1 MPTYAV
7 TFTVTDA
14 EGKTVTDAVV
24 TIEGQ
29 TGTHTEGRWVFALP
43 DGAGTQAA
51 PYQIESGEQ
60 LAWLA
65 DIVSAGSGDAGG
77 IVGRAAGTTNIIEN
91 CGNEANVSGGCN
103 VGGILG
109 NSQSSSTTVTV
120 AGCYNS
126 GSITAGDRAGGI
138 IGRYNNSNPR
148 ITGGYNTLTDCYYLT
163 GSIPAGTLDNGANAM
178 TLTEM
183 QTTLLAALG
192 EENWKQVRGVN
203 QGLPILGWQK
213 ATSPAVFAQLAKYTR
228 FSRESYITDD
238 GEESSL
244 PTSLLM
250 WVPEENAQSYTVTL
264 WQAVKTWIP
273 LNEEEKAAYDA
284 AQTAEGKADAIATEQ
299 ALCALTA
306 YARLL
311 DGRTSLYDMTDA
323 LDGQTA
329 DVPDDTAADDRQPA
343 KTTPVVVWI
352 ALGAV
357 AVGGGAALV
366 ATRRRRGK

>member
-77 IVGRAAGTTNIIEN
+77 IVGR
-91 CGNEANVSGGCN
+91 
-103 VGGILG
+103 
-109 NSQSSSTTVTV
+109 
-120 AGCYNS
+120 
-126 GSITAGDRAGGI
+126 
-138 IGRYNNSNPR
+138 YNNSKPR
-148 ITGGYNTLTDCYYLT
+148 ITGCYNTLTDCYYLT
-163 GSIPAGTLDNGANAM
+163 GSIPAGALDNGANAM

-284 AQTAEGKADAIATEQ
+284 AQTAEEKLWLIDDNHIIGHRVPCGPAHGGQFPGHTAEGPGADIPEY
-299 ALCALTA
+299 LHN
-306 YARLL
+306 
-311 DGRTSLYDMTDA
+311 
-323 LDGQTA
+323 
-329 DVPDDTAADDRQPA
+329 
-343 KTTPVVVWI
+343 
-352 ALGAV
+352 
-357 AVGGGAALV
+357 GGAHHHRAQG
-366 ATRRRRGK
+366 RRRACAGGYTPHVHL